1 MIATDDEQAPSI
13 RYGEKVA
20 LVRQAIEVDLIGHAD
35 RQIVVGLDQTEPLR
49 SQPRLYRTT
58 GGWMVYPHSR
68 PRPPLLLPVPECLD
82 PRRRTRPRPEP
93 QTMSS
98 QTWLRDERVLESVT
112 SALPALITRGR

>member
-58 GGWMVYPHSR
+58 VTK
-68 PRPPLLLPVPECLD
+68 
-82 PRRRTRPRPEP
+82 RRRMDGVPALTS
-93 QTMSS
+93 TSTSS
-98 QTWLRDERVLESVT
+98 PSSTRVLGPAAEDSST
-112 SALPALITRGR
+112 PRAPNDELPNMAER